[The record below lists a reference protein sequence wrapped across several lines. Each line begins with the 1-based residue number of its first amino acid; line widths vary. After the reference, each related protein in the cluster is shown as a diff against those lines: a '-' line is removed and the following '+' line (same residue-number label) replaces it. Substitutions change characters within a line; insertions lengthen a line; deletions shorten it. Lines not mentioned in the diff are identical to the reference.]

1 MIKREELSNP
11 NSCMNKARDDE
22 MTFVL
27 LGRDPVAPG
36 VIREWASRRVC
47 LGKNEYSDPQITE
60 ALAVADEMERQH
72 DNSGG
77 G

>member
-11 NSCMNKARDDE
+11 NSCMNRAHEDE

-27 LGRDPVAPG
+27 LGRDPAAPKA
-36 VIREWASRRVC
+36 IREWVARRVY
-47 LGKNEYSDPQITE
+47 LGKNQYDDPQITE
-60 ALAVADEMERQH
+60 ALAVADEMERQQN
-72 DNSGG
+72 NSGG